1 MLGLDTMDSF
11 ISDLDC
17 FFRAGL
23 KAPGCGSLPAGSL
36 LEVVTSAGCAIP
48 SPGFCSSSSVLPL
61 AFPPPLP
68 QHPGL
73 RSRPAA
79 VQWPLISQPSPPP
92 TPLSHI
98 SGASSS
104 PIIHDAVTPVR
115 GLWENRWLPRIRE
128 IPGGLFTKGTTYQ
141 MGRATGVKGTS

>member
-79 VQWPLISQPSPPP
+79 VQWPLVMPALPAPHPS
-92 TPLSHI
+92 
-98 SGASSS
+98 
-104 PIIHDAVTPVR
+104 
-115 GLWENRWLPRIRE
+115 LPHFRCFQF
-128 IPGGLFTKGTTYQ
+128 PHY
-141 MGRATGVKGTS
+141 S